1 MISKKEMMYQ
11 IVQLG
16 CDVDDLLERV
26 IKLEKKAEKKT
37 TKKTTR
43 SKK

>member
-1 MISKKEMMYQ
+1 MYQ
-11 IVQLG
+11 IIQLE
-16 CDVDDLLERV
+16 CDVNDLLERV
-26 IKLEKKAEKKT
+26 AKLEKQAEKKT